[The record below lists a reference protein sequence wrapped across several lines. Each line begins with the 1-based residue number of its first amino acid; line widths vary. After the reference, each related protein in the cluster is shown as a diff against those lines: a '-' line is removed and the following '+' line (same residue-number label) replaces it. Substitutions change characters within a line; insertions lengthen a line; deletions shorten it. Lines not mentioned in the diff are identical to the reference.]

1 MRRFATLTL
10 VLLAVVLAGGC
21 TEEERAP
28 LTPDGASGGPPPYS
42 PEAMAFELVQEAS
55 WIEEGEAR
63 LDGAPI
69 VSVMDH
75 QNLITEFEREVI
87 AGNIAH
93 YSAVIETGPGPY
105 DRIGIHRVVRE
116 TRPFRPIWSPKALFL
131 LHGDLKNFEGMWI
144 PGQYSPNLP
153 DDFGLAVYLAR
164 QGIDVW
170 GMDQSWN
177 FIPQEE
183 TDFSFLQGW
192 GMQKEVDHLS
202 IGLAVA
208 RNARA
213 FSGHKLEK
221 MLFLGYSS
229 GCMTGYSFLN
239 EEAQRPEAMRQAKGF
254 IAADCGVR
262 SDDQTW
268 IDANLPYV
276 DWYQSLYD
284 SGQYQE
290 ILTTRDVAYR
300 ARYLPG
306 DESPYAPGLTNLQFA
321 LFLGGGQIW
330 APAFTHYHAPIVED
344 GLPIGFQFLSID
356 QWLDFLEN
364 TAAYEPI
371 LFLLEYNILF
381 CNLDS
386 PFVSNLSDITV
397 PVLDIG
403 GAGGIA
409 PYMAATVGYLGS
421 TDITQMYV
429 SVGAPEPA
437 LDYGHIDIFTASN
450 SPELVWEP
458 IARWVIQHSNEGQ
471 GGHGGHGEGS
481 QSAQEIAVGD

>member
-1 MRRFATLTL
+1 MRRFAFVALA
-10 VLLAVVLAGGC
+10 LLAIVVASGC
-21 TEEERAP
+21 TEEETAP
-28 LTPDGASGGPPPYS
+28 LGPSAPPDSPSAYA
-42 PEAMAFELVQEAS
+42 PEAMASELVQEAG
-55 WIEEGEAR
+55 WIEESGTLFEE
-63 LDGAPI
+63 API

-75 QNLITEFEREVI
+75 QNLITDFEREVI

-93 YSAVIETGPGPY
+93 YSAVIEIGPGPY

-131 LHGDLKNFEGMWI
+131 LHGDLKDFEGMWI

-153 DDFGLAVYLAR
+153 DDFGLAVHLAR

-183 TDFSFLQGW
+183 TDFSFFQGW
-192 GMQKEVDHLS
+192 GLQKEVDHLAV
-202 IGLAVA
+202 GLAVA

-229 GCMTGYSFLN
+229 GCMTGYSLLN

-262 SDDQTW
+262 SDDQNLIDNCLPW
-268 IDANLPYV
+268 IA
-276 DWYQSLYD
+276 WAQEAYD
-284 SGQYQE
+284 SGQYQDAL
-290 ILTTRDVAYR
+290 ITRDAAYR
-300 ARYLPG
+300 ARYMPNE
-306 DESPYAPGLTNLQFA
+306 ESPYAPGFTNMQFL

-330 APAFTHYHAPIVED
+330 PPTEIHYHAPVLQEGFPV
-344 GLPIGFQFLSID
+344 GLQFVTTD
-356 QWLDFLEN
+356 QWIDFLEN
-364 TAAYEPI
+364 TASYEPL
-371 LFLLEYNILF
+371 LFELEYNILF
-381 CNLDS
+381 ANLDS
-386 PFVSNLSDITV
+386 PYVSHLGDITV

-409 PYMAATVGYLGS
+409 PSTSATVGYLGS
-421 TDITQMYV
+421 TDITQLYV
-429 SVGAPEPA
+429 SIGAPEVA
-437 LDYGHIDIFTASN
+437 LDYGHIDIFTGYN
-450 SPELVWEP
+450 SPDLVWDP

-471 GGHGGHGEGS
+471 GGHGHACEMP
-481 QSAQEIAVGD
+481 VGAEVGY